1 MMQHTTLQV
10 RNGTSIYLWIDRWTG
25 QGTLKESYPQLYK
38 LSRTKKATIAEAIT
52 NQQEWNFN
60 FRRELNLDEV
70 EDLNH
75 LLDDVGEPP
84 TLDNRDDS
92 RCCSLARG
100 SFFNPKD
107 CYVALISDDNFRMN
121 ENYI

>member
-25 QGTLKESYPQLYK
+25 QRTLKERYPQLYR
-38 LSRTKKATIAEAIT
+38 LSRIKKATIAEAIT

-60 FRRELNLDEV
+60 FRRELSLEEV

-75 LLDDVGEPP
+75 LLDEVGEPP
-84 TLDNRDDS
+84 TLDNRDDN
-92 RCCSLARG
+92 RCCSLAKG
-100 SFFNPKD
+100 VST
-107 CYVALISDDNFRMN
+107 CAG
-121 ENYI
+121 